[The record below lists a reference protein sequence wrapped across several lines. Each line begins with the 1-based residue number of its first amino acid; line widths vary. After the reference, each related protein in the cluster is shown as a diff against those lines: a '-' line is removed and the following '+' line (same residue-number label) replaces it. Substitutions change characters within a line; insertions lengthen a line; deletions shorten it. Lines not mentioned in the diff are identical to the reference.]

1 MIKRNTAKATQTRA
15 KQQKAAPRRWPTFML
30 ILVCGLML
38 VSGFFFAGRQHFSS
52 MDYGMKN
59 SRLRKQIDDLEA
71 EKRRLLLAREV
82 AMSPTEIKKAAK
94 KIGITDAPA
103 PEVELAKTIAPVKDK
118 IIPVATTA
126 TAAPPVNPMIVK
138 TASVTPA
145 SAPIAATYSK
155 PDKNVKPISV
165 KRMTT
170 IAAE

>member
-15 KQQKAAPRRWPTFML
+15 KQQKAPPRRWPAFML

-82 AMSPTEIKKAAK
+82 AMSPAEIKKAAK
-94 KIGITDAPA
+94 KIGFTDTPA
-103 PEVELAKTIAPVKDK
+103 TEVELAKTNAPAKDK
-118 IIPVATTA
+118 VIPAPTTVA
-126 TAAPPVNPMIVK
+126 AAAPVNPMIVK

-145 SAPIAATYSK
+145 SAPIAATYLK
-155 PDKNVKPISV
+155 PEKNVKPINV
-165 KRMTT
+165 KRVTT